1 MRAYFTSIHERGNAP
16 GLAMS
21 FCSEKCANSY
31 LLRDEIKTIG
41 RHGLESTDP
50 LAAVYQG
57 S

>member
-1 MRAYFTSIHERGNAP
+1 MWAYFTSLHERGNAP

-31 LLRDEIKTIG
+31 LLRDEIKTNG

-57 S
+57 T